1 MIKLTILNPDNTIY
15 WTESFNDKESQEK
28 WLLEEKTRPYWNKDF
43 VCDIEEILP
52 QVEVIDEQSKINQ
65 ESLAYLAATDWYV
78 TRFVETSIEIPEDV
92 KLKRQEA
99 RNSIVR

>member
-28 WLLEEKTRPYWNKDF
+28 WLLEEMTRPYWNKDF
-43 VCDIEEILP
+43 VCEIEEILP
-52 QVEVIDEQSKINQ
+52 QIEGFSQQDKTNQ
-65 ESLAYLAATDWYV
+65 ESLIYLSLTDWYV
-78 TRFVETSIEIPEDV
+78 IRFIETGVEIPEEI